1 MTLPLASRV
10 ASFFE
15 SALGSIKRNLS
26 HECHRAL
33 IKVRLIYIKFR
44 GTPRPLLPRKPQP
57 YTVTQLRNGPIIYV
71 NERNPRP
78 SAFLRHHSKQRE
90 PPAQVIYTTQLAP
103 EVAVIQRK
111 RQCHRRSMRPDTQP
125 QVLLV
130 SSLVG

>member
-1 MTLPLASRV
+1 MILPLANRV
-10 ASFFE
+10 ASFLE
-15 SALGSIKRNLS
+15 SALDSIKRNLS

-44 GTPRPLLPRKPQP
+44 GTPRPIPPRQAQP
-57 YTVTQLRNGPIIYV
+57 YTLTQLRNGPIIYV
-71 NERNPRP
+71 NEKNPRP
-78 SAFLRHHSKQRE
+78 SVFLRRHSRQRE
-90 PPAQVIYTTQLAP
+90 PPTQVIYTTQLAP